1 MGVCA
6 DSKVGLFD
14 VTLRCGATGH
24 SVLVALHHTFDLLL
38 VRVEREHYKVAT
50 SSTDY
55 SRSLISEYSK
65 AHNFRV
71 NDNWVA
77 KGTDSNPP

>member
-1 MGVCA
+1 MVDA
-6 DSKVGLFD
+6 
-14 VTLRCGATGH
+14 TLGCGATRH
-24 SVLVALHHTFDLLL
+24 SACCVITHFWPTPGPGG
-38 VRVEREHYKVAT
+38 REHYKVAT